1 MAKNTGRKKEV
12 ESVAETLCSFSRFL
26 CDMGI
31 CVYLYVILAL
41 LPLYN
46 RGYAQIGTDKENFF
60 SKTLTYTGKVLLP
73 LFLLWAVFRLLTAV
87 QKKELPKLR
96 AIPGSLWR
104 SLNTTDKFAVL
115 YGISVVLS
123 YVFTR
128 YREEALW
135 GTASWRMGMWTQL
148 GAVTAYFMISRMWRW
163 KDWVVAVI
171 LPVSVIVFALGYLNK
186 FQLCLVDR
194 EIINSAFISTVGN
207 INWYCGYLVTV
218 LFGGVYL
225 LWRMGPE
232 FSWKKLI
239 LMGYVVIGFAS
250 LATQGSSSGI
260 VTFAVVMFVLFGM
273 SVTDGGKM
281 ECFWQEMT
289 LFSGACLLTYVLRS
303 CNVFSKALVL
313 EGITDLLTFSMVS
326 VFLTIVSVVML
337 CVVHRGNCGKGYPEK
352 VFLWSYRILCV
363 AVPVILFLLL
373 AFILVNTILGG
384 RLTAGVTGTADGS
397 NWLIFRADWGSNRG
411 ATWAAGAR
419 CFWEAD
425 LLHKIFGVGP
435 DCMYAFLSNE
445 GSAGLQNMVN
455 DRFLGNRLTNAH
467 NEWLTI
473 LVDMGVLGLISYAG
487 MMVSAIRNFLRA
499 GKKSALVGA
508 CGFCVLAYTVNNMF
522 SFQQV
527 MNISTVFV
535 ILGIGGNLLRAE
547 DRVRAAS

>member
-1 MAKNTGRKKEV
+1 M
-12 ESVAETLCSFSRFL
+12 ESVAETFCKFSGAL
-26 CDMGI
+26 CDIGI
-31 CVYLYVILAL
+31 SIYLCIILVV

-60 SKTLTYTGKVLLP
+60 IKILTYTGKVLLP
-73 LFLLWAVFRLLTAV
+73 LFLLWLIFRLITAV
-87 QKKELPKLR
+87 QKKELPELR
-96 AIPGSLWR
+96 AIPGSLWK
-104 SLNTTDKFAVL
+104 SLGITDKFAAL

-148 GAVTAYFMISRMWRW
+148 GAIIAYFMISRMWYR
-163 KDWVVAVI
+163 KDWILMLV
-171 LPVSVIVFALGYLNK
+171 LPVSAIVFFLGYMNK
-186 FQLCLVDR
+186 FGLCLVDK
-194 EIINSAFISTVGN
+194 EIINSSFISTVGN

-225 LWRMGPE
+225 LWRME
-232 FSWKKLI
+232 DDFTWKKWV
-239 LMGYVVIGFAS
+239 LMIYVAIGFAS

-273 SVTDGGKM
+273 SVADSGKM

-289 LFSGACLLTYVLRS
+289 LFSGACFVTYVLRA
-303 CNVFSKALVL
+303 CHVFSQELEL
-313 EGITDLLTFSMVS
+313 EGITDVLTFSLASIVMILVSVAMLCLVRRMRSTNRYSEKVWRTIYRGIAIAVPVVVGVVLLLTF
-326 VFLTIVSVVML
+326 I
-337 CVVHRGNCGKGYPEK
+337 
-352 VFLWSYRILCV
+352 
-363 AVPVILFLLL
+363 
-373 AFILVNTILGG
+373 NTLLGG
-384 RLTAGVTGTADGS
+384 MLTKNVTDPEVAKWMTFNS
-397 NWLIFRADWGSNRG
+397 NWGSARG

-419 CFWEAD
+419 CFWEAGF
-425 LLHKIFGVGP
+425 LHKIFGVGP
-435 DCMYAFLSNE
+435 DCMYSFLVNE
-445 GSAGLQNMVN
+445 GSADLQNMVN
-455 DRFLGNRLTNAH
+455 ERFAGNRLTNAH

-473 LVDMGVLGLISYAG
+473 LVNMGVLGLVSYAG
-487 MMVSAIRNFLRA
+487 MMIFAIRDFLHA

-535 ILGIGGNLLRAE
+535 ILGIGGNVWRSVQAE
-547 DRVRAAS
+547 K